1 MARFYA
7 PLPWWIGK
15 GYGCCQDSWFAR
27 CPLGGAVICRRGRPG
42 GVGRWLYW
50 LVGGSWP
57 AVGLYR
63 AVVGGGCR
71 PWGVGI

>member
-1 MARFYA
+1 M
-7 PLPWWIGK
+7 
-15 GYGCCQDSWFAR
+15 
-27 CPLGGAVICRRGRPG
+27 ICRRGRPG

-63 AVVGGGCR
+63 AVVGGGSR